1 MKSGFIKNIRNM
13 WPYIKDSKKFLIF
26 YVIVSIIEAII
37 GALIPLVSAK
47 VILNITNG
55 IIDQLIYA
63 SFTVC
68 IISLIMHLS
77 SLLKGLFYQKIYKI
91 TLMNLQI
98 AVAKETLK
106 LEVREIDK
114 TSSGVFIDR
123 LNKDTEDI
131 SGMFMEYSFYTSR
144 VITNMGVL
152 ITIFILNKY
161 LFVYALFTSLIIFII
176 YKKRLS
182 KQYEVQREVKKL
194 REKQTGLTSEI
205 VRGIRDIK
213 VLNASDAM
221 LKQTTNKIKETT
233 KEAIRMEN
241 IKRIYNYIE
250 NNTRE
255 ILDFVFILYGC
266 FLFKNNMLTIPAFV
280 IIYNYQSKIQ
290 NLLTSLVSLLE
301 TNKRVE
307 VSADR
312 IFEIIGN
319 MKFKKEKFGN
329 KSIEKLSGNIKFKNV
344 KFGYDEKEIIKGID
358 FEIIPNEKVAFVGKS
373 GEGKTTLFNLIT
385 KLYNRK
391 SGEILFDDISIDELT
406 QDSLRNNMSIITQN
420 PYIFNFSI
428 KDNLLLAKEDATIDE
443 IKEACKL
450 ARIDEYIESLPDKY
464 DTMIGENGVILSGG
478 QRQRLAI
485 ARALLMKTEIILFD
499 EATSALDNETQKEI
513 QKAIDNLQ
521 GEYTILIIAH
531 RISTII
537 NCDRIMVIEDGKIV
551 DQGTHEYLL
560 KNNKKYKKLCE
571 TEITSE

>member
-1 MKSGFIKNIRNM
+1 M
-13 WPYIKDSKKFLIF
+13 WPYIKDSKKYLIL
-26 YVIVSIIEAII
+26 YIIVSIIEAII

-47 VILNITNG
+47 VILNITNAL
-55 IIDQLIYA
+55 IDQLILA
-63 SFTVC
+63 SLTVF
-68 IISLIMHLS
+68 IISIIMHLS
-77 SLLKGLFYQKIYKI
+77 SLFKGLFYQKIYKI

-106 LEVREIDK
+106 LEIKEIDK

-123 LNKDTEDI
+123 LNKDTEEI
-131 SGMFMEYSFYTSR
+131 SGMFMEYSYYTSR

-152 ITIFILNKY
+152 VTIFVLNKY
-161 LFVYALFTSLIIFII
+161 LFFYALLTSLIIFII
-176 YKKRLS
+176 YKKRLE
-182 KQYEVQREVKKL
+182 KQYEVQKEVKKL

-213 VLNASDAM
+213 VLNAEKTI
-221 LKQTTNKIKETT
+221 LTQTTNRIKETT
-233 KEAIRMEN
+233 NEAIKMEN
-241 IKRIYNYIE
+241 IRRIYNYIE

-255 ILDFVFILYGC
+255 LLDFIFILYGC
-266 FLFKNNMLTIPAFV
+266 YLFKFNLLTIPAFI

-290 NLLTSLVSLLE
+290 NLLTSLVALLE

-312 IFEIIGN
+312 IFEIIDN
-319 MKFKKEKFGN
+319 KKFKKEKFGKN
-329 KSIEKLSGNIKFKNV
+329 KIPKLTGDIKFKNV
-344 KFGYDEKEIIKGID
+344 KFGYDEKEIIKEIN
-358 FEIIPNEKVAFVGKS
+358 FEIKPNEKVAFVGKS

-385 KLYNRK
+385 KLYNRN
-391 SGEILFDDISIDELT
+391 SGEIQFDNISIDELSK
-406 QDSLRNNMSIITQN
+406 DSLRNNMSIITQN

-428 KDNLLLAKEDATIDE
+428 KENLLLAKEDATMEE
-443 IKEACKL
+443 IKEACQL

-464 DTMIGENGVILSGG
+464 DTMIGENGIILSGG

-499 EATSALDNETQKEI
+499 EATSALDNETQSEI

-537 NCDRIMVIEDGKIV
+537 NCDRIMLIENGQIV
-551 DQGTHEYLL
+551 DEGTHEYLL
-560 KNNKKYKKLCE
+560 KNNKNYKKLCE